1 MGTAGKTMAAMGKVM
16 DPQKI
21 NATMQNFAKENA
33 KMGGL
38 GSTLSLS
45 LSPACMSWHINK
57 KMSPHVRRLKNNSR
71 LN

>member
-33 KMGGL
+33 KMGG
-38 GSTLSLS
+38 
-45 LSPACMSWHINK
+45 
-57 KMSPHVRRLKNNSR
+57 
-71 LN
+71 